1 MQREGTLHI
10 VWLNRGQVDP
20 QYSVGFADYRSS
32 SGAMKQR
39 RLSGWEALR
48 HFLTQEIRVNPDAL
62 TSTLNGLR
70 DEGNASIFNV
80 VLSDE
85 ELATVGLK

>member
-10 VWLNRGQVDP
+10 VWVNRGQSDP

-32 SGAMKQR
+32 GGAMKQKR
-39 RLSGWEALR
+39 FNGWKELER
-48 HFLTQEIRVNPDAL
+48 FLTQEIRVTPDHL
-62 TSTLNGLR
+62 ISTLDGLR

-80 VLSDE
+80 VLTDE
-85 ELATVGLK
+85 QLAAVGLK